1 MKEGVSRQRL
11 LRVVVVC
18 HVGAPLDA
26 RPCTTVLTPL
36 TYLELTASDRLSLL
50 LTNIQARPIV
60 MENVR
65 SCLSLIN
72 IFPKCNMIVTS
83 RVLI

>member
-1 MKEGVSRQRL
+1 MKESVSRQRL
-11 LRVVVVC
+11 LRVVVVR

-26 RPCTTVLTPL
+26 RPFTTVLTPL
-36 TYLELTASDRLSLL
+36 ICLELTASDLVRLL

-72 IFPKCNMIVTS
+72 IFPKCNMFVTS
-83 RVLI
+83 